1 MKYTFIDEDSIE
13 FNRYPKSFLMS
24 LCSESNSF
32 KSTCFSL
39 STKINPYNH
48 VIFNALLQNN
58 SVLFTR
64 NYCFH
69 TCSELECCKA
79 KKNRFLQKMTRVV
92 LSLPYF
98 DRSAVSEMHISLSA
112 DWRTHLWLG
121 FVVVDE
127 SVLITHDDS
136 ISVSPNP
143 SNSFSKYS
151 YPSIEQKKNNNKRI
165 SPKTICVEI
174 FDWFSIPVA

>member
-1 MKYTFIDEDSIE
+1 MF
-13 FNRYPKSFLMS
+13 
-24 LCSESNSF
+24 
-32 KSTCFSL
+32 FSL

-64 NYCFH
+64 NHCFH

-98 DRSAVSEMHISLSA
+98 DRSAVSEMHISLLNFNLIKIISA

>member
-1 MKYTFIDEDSIE
+1 
-13 FNRYPKSFLMS
+13 MS

-32 KSTCFSL
+32 KSTCFFLCQQKSIPIITLFLMPGCKIIQFSL
-39 STKINPYNH
+39 
-48 VIFNALLQNN
+48 
-58 SVLFTR
+58 R
-64 NYCFH
+64 DYCFH

-98 DRSAVSEMHISLSA
+98 DRSAVSEMHILLLNFNLIKIISA